1 MDIKKKLRNLKA
13 GRAKQRRTAP
23 RKTTQQKT
31 SSLTATDRQM
41 FARFKVSAAMV
52 EGAGIYRVDDAQ
64 ARALHIRGRN
74 LAGIVFPYLDPNT
87 DDIVTVRVRRDHPEM
102 EDGKPVCKYLCP
114 TGDKRTLYVLPQS
127 AVRLKDTRI
136 PIVLVE
142 AEKSSLAL
150 TAWAART
157 KHDLIVIAMGGCW
170 GWSQDKK
177 AIPALLEFCKD
188 HPVIVLLD
196 ANAATNANVKDAQ
209 AALTTELHKPDYCC
223 PDVSVAALPQIE
235 GVNGPDDLLAQP
247 EGDALLAGVL
257 DAATPAED
265 TDTFSEHALAA
276 KFSEQYGNDLRYVAE
291 WGQWLRWDGQRW
303 EKDKARRAF
312 DKARKVCC
320 AATEYCSKKQIVQRV
335 RSAQTRAAVVSMA
348 SQDERHIATV
358 DQWDADPWLLNTP
371 GGVVDLQTGKM
382 RPADR
387 GDYMTKITTT
397 SPSGDCPLW
406 RRFLSEITDN
416 DKALQSYLQR
426 MMGYALTGSTEEHAL
441 FFLYGTG
448 ANGKSVF
455 LETLFGIMGDYARVV
470 PMEALIVL
478 RNEQHS
484 TDVAGLV
491 GARLAAANEVEEGT
505 RWNESKIKALTGGD
519 MVTARFMRQDFFDF
533 KPRFKLIVRGNYKP
547 SVRSVDEG
555 MKRRMNLV
563 PFDVTIPKEKRDHK
577 LPEKLRAE
585 WSGIL
590 QWMIEGCLEWQ
601 RIGLRPPKIVTAAT
615 EDYLSAEDTLGRWL
629 DERCVLG
636 KNKQQ
641 GSTELFV
648 DWKRWADTRG
658 EFTGRQQRFSQ
669 NLEARGFTLVKSHGR
684 MCFLGLELRSIDAVT
699 ATGNNNSAATA
710 RKYAVQ

>member
-1 MDIKKKLRNLKA
+1 
-13 GRAKQRRTAP
+13 
-23 RKTTQQKT
+23 
-31 SSLTATDRQM
+31 
-41 FARFKVSAAMV
+41 
-52 EGAGIYRVDDAQ
+52 
-64 ARALHIRGRN
+64 
-74 LAGIVFPYLDPNT
+74 
-87 DDIVTVRVRRDHPEM
+87 
-102 EDGKPVCKYLCP
+102 
-114 TGDKRTLYVLPQS
+114 
-127 AVRLKDTRI
+127 
-136 PIVLVE
+136 
-142 AEKSSLAL
+142 
-150 TAWAART
+150 
-157 KHDLIVIAMGGCW
+157 
-170 GWSQDKK
+170 
-177 AIPALLEFCKD
+177 
-188 HPVIVLLD
+188 VLLD
-196 ANAATNANVKDAQ
+196 ANAATNDDVKAAQ
-209 AALTTELHKPDYCC
+209 AALTTELHKIDYHCSA
-223 PDVSVAALPQIE
+223 VSVAALPQIQ

-276 KFSEQYGNDLRYVAE
+276 KFSEQHGDDLRYVAE
-291 WGQWLRWDGQRW
+291 WGQWLRWDGHRW

-312 DKARKVCC
+312 DLARKVCC
-320 AATEYCSKKQIVQRV
+320 AATEFCSKKQIVQRV

-348 SQDERHIATV
+348 SQDERHIAAV
-358 DQWDADPWLLNTP
+358 EQWDADPWLLNTP
-371 GGVVDLQTGKM
+371 DGVVDLRTGKM

-406 RRFLSEITDN
+406 RKFLSEITGS

-455 LETLFGIMGDYARVV
+455 LETLFIIMGDYARVV

-533 KPRFKLIVRGNYKP
+533 KPRFKLIVRGNHKP

-563 PFDVTIPKEKRDHK
+563 PFDVTIPKEKRDPK
-577 LPEKLRAE
+577 LPEKLCAE

-601 RIGLRPPKIVTAAT
+601 RIGLRPPKIVTTAT
-615 EDYLSAEDTLGRWL
+615 EDYLTAEDTLGRWL

-636 KNKQQ
+636 KTKQQ
-641 GSTELFV
+641 GSSDLFL
-648 DWKRWADTRG
+648 DWRRWAEASS
-658 EFTGRQQRFSQ
+658 EFVVPQRRFSQ
-669 NLEARGFTLVKSHGR
+669 NLEARGFTLLKSHGR
-684 MCFLGLELRSIDAVT
+684 MRFVGLELLPTS
-699 ATGNNNSAATA
+699 ATMARANGDSAYTA

>member
-1 MDIKKKLRNLKA
+1 MFASFKIPNSLVEKA
-13 GRAKQRRTAP
+13 G
-23 RKTTQQKT
+23 
-31 SSLTATDRQM
+31 
-41 FARFKVSAAMV
+41 V
-52 EGAGIYRVDDAQ
+52 YRVDDAQ

-74 LAGIVFPYLDPNT
+74 LAGIAFPYFDPDT
-87 DDIVTVRVRRDHPEM
+87 DNIVTVRVRRDHPEM
-102 EDGKPVCKYLCP
+102 EGGKPVGKYLCP
-114 TGDKRTLYVLPQS
+114 TGGTRTLYVLSQS
-127 AVRLKDTRI
+127 APKLKDTNI

-157 KHDLIVIAMGGCW
+157 KHDLVAIAMGGCW
-170 GWSQDKK
+170 GWSKDKK
-177 AIPALLEFCKD
+177 ALPALLEFCKG

-196 ANAATNANVKDAQ
+196 ANVANNDNVKDAQ
-209 AALTTELHKPDYCC
+209 AALTTGLRKSAC

-247 EGDALLAGVL
+247 EGDALLAEVL
-257 DAATPAED
+257 SAATPAED
-265 TDTFSEHALAA
+265 TDTFSEHALAD
-276 KFSEQYGNDLRYVAE
+276 KFSEQHANDLRYVAE
-291 WGQWLRWDGQRW
+291 WGQWLRWDGHRW

-312 DKARKVCC
+312 DLARKVCC
-320 AATEYCSKKQIVQRV
+320 VATEFCSKKQIVQRV

-348 SQDERHIATV
+348 SQDERHIAAV
-358 DQWDADPWLLNTP
+358 EQWDADPWLLNTP

-397 SPSGDCPLW
+397 SPSCDCPLW
-406 RRFLSEITDN
+406 RRFLSEITGD

-455 LETLFGIMGDYARVV
+455 LETLFSIMGDYARVV

-533 KPRFKLIVRGNYKP
+533 KPRFKLIVRGNHKP

-563 PFDVTIPKEKRDHK
+563 PFDVTIPKEKRDPK

-585 WSGIL
+585 WGGIL
-590 QWMIEGCLEWQ
+590 QWMIEGCLEWK

-615 EDYLSAEDTLGRWL
+615 EDYLTAEDTLGRWL

-636 KNKQQ
+636 KTKQQ
-641 GSTELFV
+641 GSSDLFL
-648 DWKRWADTRG
+648 DWRRWAEASS
-658 EFTGRQQRFSQ
+658 EFVVPQRRFSQ

-684 MCFLGLELRSIDAVT
+684 MRFVGLELLPT
-699 ATGNNNSAATA
+699 SAAAARANSGSAGTA